1 MAVNLDA
8 YTITHSITNVQI
20 SKDLET
26 SDPTMFACVRVP
38 NREMHVD
45 DVRLDREIRVFMD
58 PSDGSKLDETDST
71 EVPLESNATTIDCLP
86 TETPSEDTGAGGS
99 ASDAS
104 TDESPGETPTE
115 ESGDTSETT

>member
-58 PSDGSKLDETDST
+58 PSDGSKLDKTDST
-71 EVPLESNATTIDCLP
+71 EVP
-86 TETPSEDTGAGGS
+86 TETPSEDTDAGGS
-99 ASDAS
+99 TSDTS